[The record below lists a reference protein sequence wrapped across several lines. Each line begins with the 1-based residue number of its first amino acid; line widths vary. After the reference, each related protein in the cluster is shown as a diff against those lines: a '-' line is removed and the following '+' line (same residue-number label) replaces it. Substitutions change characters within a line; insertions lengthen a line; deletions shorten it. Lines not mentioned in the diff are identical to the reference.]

1 MKRTGI
7 RKLAL
12 KRETVRRLAA
22 SDLARVAGGL
32 LTCCT
37 YGYSGCKG
45 IPTDGCFTE
54 PCESGGCTEEASMKC
69 L

>member
-22 SDLARVAGGL
+22 GDLARVAGGL

-37 YGYSGCKG
+37 YGYSGCKAG
-45 IPTDGCFTE
+45 PTDGCGTD
-54 PCESGGCTEEASMKC
+54 CCDSGGCTDDYSMKC